1 MIVQEGPE
9 EVILGLLLWSQREF
23 SLIHSDSGVVRMS
36 LHLPLLCE
44 GSLNMDSPFLQTWR

>member
-23 SLIHSDSGVVRMS
+23 S
-36 LHLPLLCE
+36 
-44 GSLNMDSPFLQTWR
+44 PFTVILVL